1 MPFLLNIN
9 FQAENVYTNTF
20 DTESEAQNFAKT
32 FVDKKVKE
40 LPENSQAWAFSVYST
55 VITPVENVLLPNY
68 NL

>member
-20 DTESEAQNFAKT
+20 DTESEAQNYATDFIKAQLE
-32 FVDKKVKE
+32 KVPKD
-40 LPENSQAWAFSVYST
+40 SQAWANSVYST

>member
-1 MPFLLNIN
+1 MPYLLNIN

-20 DTESEAQNFAKT
+20 ETENDAIDYANQYISAQ
-32 FVDKKVKE
+32 VKKI
-40 LPENSQAWAFSVYST
+40 PENSQGWARSCYSI